1 MKHKLADRVDKIQPS
16 FTLQM
21 ATIAAEMRARGESV
35 INFSVGEPDFN
46 TPQHIRDAAKDAMDQ
61 GYTKYTAGP
70 GMIELRDAI
79 CTKLKRENGISYDS
93 SNVLVSNGEKQSLYT
108 ACQALFNPGDSVVIF
123 SPYWVSFPEFVRLSG
138 AEPLLVN
145 TLPSVQFEPDFDDL
159 NKKIM
164 GGYDFKKIDPSI
176 KGVIIN
182 SPSNPTGGVWS
193 DQAII
198 KMLEIS
204 KANNWIVIS
213 DETYEELVYDREFT
227 AIDTLNSM
235 GAEVLTIRSM
245 SKTYAMTGWRIGYT
259 IADEII
265 VKAMSKI
272 QGQTTSCPNAIG
284 QKASVAALLGDPQ
297 PVLDMKSKFQER
309 RQVMFD
315 ALNALEG
322 ITCDMPGG
330 AFYMFPDFSS
340 YINRQTKEG
349 KILRDTFDLSDYI
362 LDTASVV
369 TVAGDGFG
377 AKGYL
382 RLSFATSSEIIKTG
396 IKRIEESLKELK

>member
-1 MKHKLADRVDKIQPS
+1 MPISLSKLVDKIKPS

-21 ATIAAEMRARGESV
+21 TARAAALREKGIDV
-35 INFSVGEPDFN
+35 INFGVGEPDFN
-46 TPQHIRDAAKDAMDQ
+46 TPSHIIKAGQNAIED
-61 GYTKYTAGP
+61 GYTKYTP
-70 GMIELRDAI
+70 GSGMLELKEAI
-79 CTKLKRENGISYDS
+79 QTKINNMTGILYET
-93 SNVLVSNGEKQSLYT
+93 NQIIVSNGGKQSLSV
-108 ACQALFNPGDSVVIF
+108 ACQALFQDGDKVIVF

-138 AEPLLVN
+138 AEPLLVE
-145 TLPSVQFEPDFDDL
+145 TLPKQQFEPDFDDL
-159 NKKIM
+159 H
-164 GGYDFKKIDPSI
+164 KKIDSSI

-193 DQAII
+193 DEAII
-198 KMLEIS
+198 KILEIS

-213 DETYEELVYDREFT
+213 DETYEELVYDRKFT
-227 AIDTLNSM
+227 AIDNLNEV
-235 GAEVLTIRSM
+235 GAELLTIRSM
-245 SKTYAMTGWRIGYT
+245 SKTYAMTGWRIGYAT
-259 IADEII
+259 GDPTI

-284 QKASVAALLGDPQ
+284 QKASVAALLGDQGPI
-297 PVLDMKSKFQER
+297 LDMKKKFKER

-315 ALNALEG
+315 ALNGLEG
-322 ITCDMPGG
+322 VHCDMPGG

-340 YINRQTKEG
+340 YLNKETKDG

-362 LDTASVV
+362 LDTANVV

-382 RLSFATSSEIIKTG
+382 RLSFATSSEIIKSG
-396 IKRIEESLKELK
+396 IKRIEKSLKELK

>member
-1 MKHKLADRVDKIQPS
+1 MPISLSKLVDKIKPS

-21 ATIAAEMRARGESV
+21 TARAAALREKGIDV
-35 INFSVGEPDFN
+35 INFGVGEPDFN
-46 TPQHIRDAAKDAMDQ
+46 TPSHIIKAGQNAIED
-61 GYTKYTAGP
+61 GYTKYTP
-70 GMIELRDAI
+70 GSGMLELKEAI
-79 CTKLKRENGISYDS
+79 QTKINNMTGILYET
-93 SNVLVSNGEKQSLYT
+93 NQIIVSNGGKQSLSV
-108 ACQALFNPGDSVVIF
+108 ACQALFQDGDKVIVF

-138 AEPLLVN
+138 AEPLLVE
-145 TLPSVQFEPDFDDL
+145 TLPKQQFEPDFDDL
-159 NKKIM
+159 S
-164 GGYDFKKIDPSI
+164 KKIDSSI

-193 DQAII
+193 DEAITKI
-198 KMLEIS
+198 LEIS
-204 KANNWIVIS
+204 KANNWAVIS
-213 DETYEELVYDREFT
+213 DETYEELVYDRKFT
-227 AIDTLNSM
+227 AIDNLNEV
-235 GAEVLTIRSM
+235 GAELLTIRSM

-259 IADEII
+259 TGDPTI

-284 QKASVAALLGDPQ
+284 QKASVAALLGDQGPI
-297 PVLDMKSKFQER
+297 LEMKKKFKER

-315 ALNALEG
+315 ALNGLEG
-322 ITCDMPGG
+322 VHCDMPGG

-340 YINRQTKEG
+340 YLNKETKDG

-362 LDTASVV
+362 LDTANVV

-382 RLSFATSSEIIKTG
+382 RLSFATSSEIIKSG
-396 IKRIEESLKELK
+396 IKRIEKSLKELK

>member
-1 MKHKLADRVDKIQPS
+1 MPISLSKLVDKIKPS

-21 ATIAAEMRARGESV
+21 TARAAALREKGIDV
-35 INFSVGEPDFN
+35 INFGVGEPDFN
-46 TPQHIRDAAKDAMDQ
+46 TPPHIIEAGKNAIED
-61 GYTKYTAGP
+61 GYTKYTP
-70 GMIELRDAI
+70 GSGMLELKEAI
-79 CTKLKRENGISYDS
+79 QTKINNMTGILYETDQIIVS
-93 SNVLVSNGEKQSLYT
+93 SGGKQSLSV
-108 ACQALFNPGDSVVIF
+108 ACQALFQDGDKVIVF

-138 AEPLLVN
+138 AEPLLVE
-145 TLPSVQFEPDFDDL
+145 TLPKQQFEPDFDDL
-159 NKKIM
+159 
-164 GGYDFKKIDPSI
+164 DKKIDSSI

-193 DQAII
+193 DEAIVKI
-198 KMLEIS
+198 LEIS

-213 DETYEELVYDREFT
+213 DETYEELVYDRKFT
-227 AIDTLNSM
+227 AIDNLNEV
-235 GAEVLTIRSM
+235 GAELLTIRSM
-245 SKTYAMTGWRIGYT
+245 SKTYAMTGWRIGYAT
-259 IADEII
+259 ADPTI

-284 QKASVAALLGDPQ
+284 QKASVAALLGDQGPI
-297 PVLDMKSKFQER
+297 LDMKKKFKER

-315 ALNALEG
+315 ALNGLEG
-322 ITCDMPGG
+322 VHCDMPGG

-340 YINRQTKEG
+340 YLNRETKDG

-362 LDTASVV
+362 LDTANVV

-382 RLSFATSSEIIKTG
+382 RLSFATSSEIIKNG
-396 IKRIEESLKELK
+396 IKRIEKSLKELK